1 MKRTHFSSELRKPVT
16 LHNLISGFIV
26 AGFLLVGSGASFCSE
41 PIRQPDRSDERL
53 EVLTTWRMMEAL
65 NMDKPTAEK
74 IMAVRHKS
82 VMERKTLQKKIA
94 QDFQKVRELLRE
106 DSSRVTDDAL
116 AGLLQDIRDNRVKIQ
131 GLFDEYYNEVSKLLS
146 IRQQAE
152 LMLFL
157 KDFHNEIRAGL
168 RSANPPGLQY
178 DKNMTPPP
186 SPTRREM
193 RRSPL
198 QPGNAN

>member
-1 MKRTHFSSELRKPVT
+1 
-16 LHNLISGFIV
+16 
-26 AGFLLVGSGASFCSE
+26 
-41 PIRQPDRSDERL
+41 
-53 EVLTTWRMMEAL
+53 MEAL

-178 DKNMTPPP
+178 DKNMAPPP
-186 SPTRREM
+186 SPARREM